1 MRAALHMFLSRG
13 LLGLVALATGGCGR
27 QSPLDAASPTP
38 PATVTMA
45 DVVGNYDLVAIR
57 CCTGVPEQ
65 PLPAWTFPGRVLV
78 LEGHLHLRADSIAV
92 SSGRS
97 RVTLF
102 NDITYSS
109 GTDSVRWTVRSDG
122 VIDFVSGRQFPENQG
137 RATPPAGVLVV
148 AGGLSSGGTSFRY
161 QRR

>member
-1 MRAALHMFLSRG
+1 MRPIRQVFLNGG
-13 LLGLVALATGGCGR
+13 LLVLVALATGGCGQ
-27 QSPLDAASPTP
+27 QSPVDGSPLTP
-38 PATVTMA
+38 PASVTMA
-45 DVVGNYDLVAIR
+45 DVVGDYDLVAIR
-57 CCTGVPEQ
+57 CCPGVPEQ

-97 RVTLF
+97 RLTLF
-102 NDITYSS
+102 NDTTYSS

-122 VIDFVSGRQFPENQG
+122 VIDFVSGRQFPEDQG
-137 RATPPAGVLVV
+137 RATPPTGVLVV
-148 AGGLSSGGTSFRY
+148 GGGLTSGGTNLRY